1 MNRKNGID
9 FFRLIGALAVMCI
22 HASYGNLSYE
32 YVSNLR
38 LFSRWA
44 VPFFFLTSGFF
55 LGPKIEYNS
64 LDFKRIQKNVSQ
76 LISIILVSSIIY
88 LPICFKTKNMPK
100 NIADLLVG
108 IQPHLWFVGSLLT
121 GYIAIWYLYFIKKN
135 KILPYSSIFILLV
148 ALLIDSYDQFFHKN
162 IGFFSVRFV
171 LSIPF
176 MYIGIIASKKNI
188 YQVSNKLLIGM
199 ILIGFAIQYFE
210 AELFLKLFSYPK
222 IKHQFLIGTII
233 TSIPLFIFTS
243 KINLPENRF
252 SEWGRKYSLFIY
264 LYHPAI
270 YFLMSQNLNKLIPLY
285 SDYVMMFSPIIGFII
300 LIALAI
306 FLEKYLP
313 KLSNILNGNL

>member
-22 HASYGNLSYE
+22 HASYGSLNQE
-32 YVSNLR
+32 YVVNLK

-55 LGPKIEYNS
+55 LGPKIEENT
-64 LDFKRIQKNVSQ
+64 LDFKRIQKNISQ
-76 LISIILVSSIIY
+76 LISIILVSSIVY
-88 LPICFKTKNMPK
+88 LPICFKTKSMPK
-100 NIADLLVG
+100 NIVDFIVG

-121 GYIAIWYLYFIKKN
+121 GYIVIWYLYFIKK
-135 KILPYSSIFILLV
+135 KFILPYISICIIIV
-148 ALLIDSYDQFFHKN
+148 ALFLDSYDQFLHKN
-162 IGFFSVRFV
+162 LGFFSARF
-171 LSIPF
+171 LISIPF
-176 MYIGIIASKKNI
+176 MYVGIIASKKDN
-188 YQVSNKLLIGM
+188 YVVSKKTLIALA
-199 ILIGFAIQYFE
+199 LIGFAIQYFE
-210 AELFLKLFSYPK
+210 TELFLKLFNYPK

-233 TSIPLFIFTS
+233 SSIPLFLFAS

-270 YFLMSQNLNKLIPLY
+270 YFLMSQNLNKVVPLY
-285 SDYVMMFSPIIGFII
+285 SDCIMMFSPIIGFII